1 MRWCILLLLC
11 SSVVATSEAVAGT
24 LRPSA
29 FDVGVQLSHI
39 TYREPDLIRE
49 SGVMYGVTASYTGFG
64 RAFMGKV
71 DGTLSLGSV
80 DYVGSYQDG
89 TPLTI
94 ENIKDTMF
102 EVRGVLGP
110 TDFVSITSYYLPYIG
125 LGYRYLYDGA
135 NVGPGGYRRESN
147 YFYIPLGVE
156 GVPATR
162 GDWSF
167 GFTLE
172 YDLFL
177 RGTQC
182 SHLSDADPGFND
194 VENEQSSGYGYRASL
209 RFIRSGNHDLIIEPF
224 YKYWNVDESDA
235 ELLTFYGV
243 PYAYVVEPAN
253 NSKEL
258 GIRVI
263 MRF

>member
-1 MRWCILLLLC
+1 MRTFVLLLAC
-11 SSVVATSEAVAGT
+11 SVLGT
-24 LRPSA
+24 ADAAAASLRPES
-29 FDVGVQLSHI
+29 FDAGLQLSHI
-39 TYREPDLIRE
+39 TYREPGLIRE
-49 SGVMYGVTASYTGFG
+49 SGIMYGVTASYTGVG
-64 RAFMGKV
+64 RAIMGKV
-71 DGTLSLGSV
+71 DGTLSHGSV

-94 ENIKDTMF
+94 SNIKDTMF
-102 EVRGVLGP
+102 EVRGVIGT
-110 TDFVSITSYYLPYIG
+110 TDFVYVTSYYLPYIG

-135 NVGPGGYRRESN
+135 DVAPGGYRRESN
-147 YFYIPLGVE
+147 YLYIPLGIE

-162 GDWSF
+162 GAWSF

-209 RFIRSGNHDLIIEPF
+209 RFLRSGTHDIIIEPF
-224 YKYWNVDESDA
+224 YKYWNIDESDA
-235 ELLTFYGV
+235 ELLTFYGT
-243 PYAYVVEPAN
+243 PYAYVVEPEN